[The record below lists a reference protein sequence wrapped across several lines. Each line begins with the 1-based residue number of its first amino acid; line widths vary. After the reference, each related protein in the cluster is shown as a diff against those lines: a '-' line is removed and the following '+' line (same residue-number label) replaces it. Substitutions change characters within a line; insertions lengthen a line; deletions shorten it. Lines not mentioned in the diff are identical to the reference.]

1 MNVFE
6 AIRTRRSIRRYQNKP
21 IEEEKLQQILEA
33 GRLAPSSANRQEWRF
48 VVARDAE
55 TRMRLMSAAKNQPFV
70 GQAPVVVACCA
81 QTDRHVMTCGELCY
95 SIDVAIAI
103 DHMTLAAW
111 ELGLGTCWIGAFFAD
126 QVREILGIPEDV
138 PVVELLTLGYPESV
152 PPSTDRLPL
161 EKIVHYERW

>member
-70 GQAPVVVACCA
+70 GQAPVVVALKSIRWPNWTANCGHW
-81 QTDRHVMTCGELCY
+81 RRKVMMSRY
-95 SIDVAIAI
+95 SC
-103 DHMTLAAW
+103 T
-111 ELGLGTCWIGAFFAD
+111 
-126 QVREILGIPEDV
+126 
-138 PVVELLTLGYPESV
+138 S
-152 PPSTDRLPL
+152 
-161 EKIVHYERW
+161 